1 MLIIQ
6 LVQVCFIL
14 INCLL
19 YSMTD
24 FLFTRLTEKRTGGNG
39 MIELKIGKKRK
50 PVNDVSKVQ
59 IKKKSKIIIFHS
71 VSSRVL
77 PNL

>member
-1 MLIIQ
+1 
-6 LVQVCFIL
+6 
-14 INCLL
+14 
-19 YSMTD
+19 
-24 FLFTRLTEKRTGGNG
+24 

>member
-1 MLIIQ
+1 
-6 LVQVCFIL
+6 
-14 INCLL
+14 
-19 YSMTD
+19 MTD
-24 FLFTRLTEKRTGGNG
+24 FLFTRLTEKRTGGYG

-59 IKKKSKIIIFHS
+59 MKKKSKIIIFHS